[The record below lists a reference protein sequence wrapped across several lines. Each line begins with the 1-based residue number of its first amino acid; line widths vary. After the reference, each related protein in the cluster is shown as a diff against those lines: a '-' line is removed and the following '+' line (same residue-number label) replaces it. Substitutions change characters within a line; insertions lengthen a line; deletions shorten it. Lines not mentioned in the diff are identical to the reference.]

1 MSNVRVLVFTGV
13 FLPEN
18 MLKQVV
24 SQLRVHIPGIYLS
37 SILFGQ
43 VFLSSVAN
51 LLSVDN
57 RLVMLVLRFS
67 IMIFSYGYIYFF
79 LRDKKMQIYF
89 NLWAFSV
96 VLFWFFYL
104 IRLFFDVY
112 VSGVA
117 LALPL
122 WELLAWSLGSSLPI
136 AICSYILASQQ
147 SLDSALIRQIKYG
160 VLLLGISTICFLVDP
175 GLAQGR
181 FYLEHLNA
189 ITCANAGCSLV
200 LLCFARIILSKIN
213 SGRLIAYL
221 GILIGSFII
230 IYSATRGV
238 LLASLLIISASVLLL
253 RSRLNFTGFMKS
265 KYSLQLVAV
274 FSALVLLISASPHLV
289 EKLFTPRS
297 ANTVLTRLE
306 FWKISFEQFVS
317 NPSMGIGF
325 HLQEILG
332 KLEIEKGIYYPH
344 IYLFESLAIGGIL
357 MTLPLFY
364 CMFFPMIGFCKN
376 LKIDPNVLPSGL
388 MATQAF
394 FYSMHNGHLGDFPFF
409 WMAMGIIAGSIYRI
423 DVGKGINKQF
433 EN

>member
-1 MSNVRVLVFTGV
+1 M
-13 FLPEN
+13 PESI
-18 MLKQVV
+18 LKQVV
-24 SQLRVHIPGIYLS
+24 FKPRVHITDIYLAL
-37 SILFGQ
+37 ILFGQ
-43 VFLSSVAN
+43 VFLSSIAN

-79 LRDKKMQIYF
+79 LRDKRIQNYF
-89 NLWAFSV
+89 NLWTLSV
-96 VLFWFFYL
+96 VLFWFLYL

-112 VSGVA
+112 VSGVS

-189 ITCANAGCSLV
+189 ITCANAGCALV
-200 LLCFARIILSKIN
+200 LLCFARIMLCKIN
-213 SGRLIAYL
+213 PTEIDSSRLITYS

-274 FSALVLLISASPHLV
+274 FSALVLLISTSPHLV

-306 FWKISFEQFVS
+306 FWKISFEQFVA
-317 NPSMGIGF
+317 NPFMGIGF

-344 IYLFESLAIGGIL
+344 NYLFESLAIGGIL

-364 CMFFPMIGFCKN
+364 CMFFPMIGFYKN
-376 LKIDPNVLPSGL
+376 LKIDPNILPSGL

-409 WMAMGIIAGSIYRI
+409 WMAMGIIAGSKYRI
-423 DVGKGINKQF
+423 KIGNGINSQF
-433 EN
+433 

>member
-1 MSNVRVLVFTGV
+1 M
-13 FLPEN
+13 PESI
-18 MLKQVV
+18 LKQVV
-24 SQLRVHIPGIYLS
+24 FKPRLHITDIYLAL
-37 SILFGQ
+37 ILFGQ
-43 VFLSSVAN
+43 VFLSSIAN
-51 LLSVDN
+51 LLSIDN

-79 LRDKKMQIYF
+79 LRDKRIQNYF
-89 NLWAFSV
+89 NLWTLSV
-96 VLFWFFYL
+96 VLFWFLYL

-112 VSGVA
+112 VSGVS

-189 ITCANAGCSLV
+189 ITCANAGCALV
-200 LLCFARIILSKIN
+200 LLCFARIMLCKIN
-213 SGRLIAYL
+213 PTEIDSSRLITYS

-274 FSALVLLISASPHLV
+274 FSALVLLISTSPHLV

-306 FWKISFEQFVS
+306 FWKISFEQFVA
-317 NPSMGIGF
+317 NPFMGIGF

-344 IYLFESLAIGGIL
+344 NYLFESLAIGGIL

-364 CMFFPMIGFCKN
+364 CVFFPMIGFYKN

-409 WMAMGIIAGSIYRI
+409 WMAMGIIAGSKYRI
-423 DVGKGINKQF
+423 KIGNGINSQF
-433 EN
+433 

>member
-1 MSNVRVLVFTGV
+1 MW
-13 FLPEN
+13 
-18 MLKQVV
+18 KQVV

-79 LRDKKMQIYF
+79 LRDKRLQIYF

-189 ITCANAGCSLV
+189 ITCANAGCALV
-200 LLCFARIILSKIN
+200 LLCFARIMLCKIN
-213 SGRLIAYL
+213 PTEIDSSRLITYS
-221 GILIGSFII
+221 GILIFSFII
-230 IYSATRGV
+230 IYSPTRGV
-238 LLASLLIISASVLLL
+238 LLASLLIISGSVLLL

-274 FSALVLLISASPHLV
+274 FSALVLLISTSTHLV

-306 FWKISFEQFVS
+306 FWKISFEQFVA
-317 NPSMGIGF
+317 NPFMGIGF

-344 IYLFESLAIGGIL
+344 NYLFESLAIGGIL

-364 CMFFPMIGFCKN
+364 CMFFPMIGFYKN

-388 MATQAF
+388 MTTQAF

-409 WMAMGIIAGSIYRI
+409 WMAMGIIAGSKYRI
-423 DVGKGINKQF
+423 KIGNGINSQF
-433 EN
+433 

>member
-1 MSNVRVLVFTGV
+1 M
-13 FLPEN
+13 PESI
-18 MLKQVV
+18 LKQVV
-24 SQLRVHIPGIYLS
+24 FKPRVHITDIYLAL
-37 SILFGQ
+37 ILFGQ
-43 VFLSSVAN
+43 VFLSSIAN
-51 LLSVDN
+51 LLSIDN

-79 LRDKKMQIYF
+79 LRDKRIQNYF
-89 NLWAFSV
+89 NLWTLSV
-96 VLFWFFYL
+96 VLFWFLYL

-112 VSGVA
+112 VSGVS

-189 ITCANAGCSLV
+189 ITCANAGCALV
-200 LLCFARIILSKIN
+200 LLCFARIMLCKIN
-213 SGRLIAYL
+213 PTEIDSSRLITYS

-274 FSALVLLISASPHLV
+274 FSALVLLISTSPHLV

-306 FWKISFEQFVS
+306 FWKISFEQFVA
-317 NPSMGIGF
+317 NPFMGIGF

-344 IYLFESLAIGGIL
+344 NYLFESLAIGGIL

-364 CMFFPMIGFCKN
+364 CMFFPMIGFYKN

-409 WMAMGIIAGSIYRI
+409 WMAMGIIAGSKYRI
-423 DVGKGINKQF
+423 KIGNGINSQF
-433 EN
+433 

>member
-1 MSNVRVLVFTGV
+1 MVFK
-13 FLPEN
+13 P
-18 MLKQVV
+18 
-24 SQLRVHIPGIYLS
+24 RVHITDIYLAL
-37 SILFGQ
+37 ILFGQ
-43 VFLSSVAN
+43 VFLSSIAN

-57 RLVMLVLRFS
+57 RLIMLVLRFS

-79 LRDKKMQIYF
+79 LRDKRIQNYF
-89 NLWAFSV
+89 NLWTLSV
-96 VLFWFFYL
+96 VLFWFLYL

-112 VSGVA
+112 VSGVS

-189 ITCANAGCSLV
+189 ITCANAGCALV
-200 LLCFARIILSKIN
+200 LLCFARIMLCKIN
-213 SGRLIAYL
+213 PTEIDSSRLITYS

-274 FSALVLLISASPHLV
+274 FSALVLLISTSPHLV

-306 FWKISFEQFVS
+306 FWKISFEQFVA
-317 NPSMGIGF
+317 NPFMGIGF

-344 IYLFESLAIGGIL
+344 NYLFESLAIGGIL

-364 CMFFPMIGFCKN
+364 CMFFPMIGFYKN
-376 LKIDPNVLPSGL
+376 LKIDPNILPSGL

-409 WMAMGIIAGSIYRI
+409 WMAMGIIAGSKYRI
-423 DVGKGINKQF
+423 KIGNGINSQF
-433 EN
+433 

>member
-1 MSNVRVLVFTGV
+1 MVFK
-13 FLPEN
+13 P
-18 MLKQVV
+18 
-24 SQLRVHIPGIYLS
+24 RVHITDIYLAL
-37 SILFGQ
+37 ILFGQ
-43 VFLSSVAN
+43 VFLSSIAN

-79 LRDKKMQIYF
+79 LRDKRIQNYF
-89 NLWAFSV
+89 NLWTLSV
-96 VLFWFFYL
+96 VLFWFLYL

-112 VSGVA
+112 VSGVS

-189 ITCANAGCSLV
+189 ITCANAGCALV
-200 LLCFARIILSKIN
+200 LLCFARIMLCKIN
-213 SGRLIAYL
+213 PTEIDSSRLITYS

-274 FSALVLLISASPHLV
+274 FSALVLLISTSPHLV

-306 FWKISFEQFVS
+306 FWKISFEQFVA
-317 NPSMGIGF
+317 NPFMGIGF

-344 IYLFESLAIGGIL
+344 NYLFESLAIGGIL

-364 CMFFPMIGFCKN
+364 CMFFPMIGFYKN

-409 WMAMGIIAGSIYRI
+409 WMAMGIIAGSKYRI
-423 DVGKGINKQF
+423 KIGNGINSQF
-433 EN
+433 

>member
-1 MSNVRVLVFTGV
+1 MW
-13 FLPEN
+13 
-18 MLKQVV
+18 KQVV

-79 LRDKKMQIYF
+79 LRDKRMQIYF

-147 SLDSALIRQIKYG
+147 SLDSVLIRQVKYG
-160 VLLLGISTICFLVDP
+160 VILLGTSIICFLVDP
-175 GLAQGR
+175 GLSQGR

-189 ITCANAGCSLV
+189 ITCANAGCALV
-200 LLCFARIILSKIN
+200 LLCFARIILCKVNSTEIN
-213 SGRLIAYL
+213 SGRVIICL

-238 LLASLLIISASVLLL
+238 LLAILLIISASVLLL
-253 RSRLNFTGFMKS
+253 RSRLNFTGLTKA
-265 KYSLQLVAV
+265 KYSFQLVIGFAV
-274 FSALVLLISASPHLV
+274 FVLLISTSPHLV

-306 FWKISFEQFVS
+306 FWKVSFEQFVA
-317 NPSMGIGF
+317 NPFLGIGF

-344 IYLFESLAIGGIL
+344 NYLFESLAIGGIS
-357 MTLPLFY
+357 MTLPLLY
-364 CMFFPMIGFCKN
+364 CMFSPVVSFYKE
-376 LKIDPNVLPSGL
+376 LRVDPSVLPSVL
-388 MATQAF
+388 MATQALI
-394 FYSMHNGHLGDFPFF
+394 YSMRNGHLGDFPFF
-409 WMAMGIIAGSIYRI
+409 WMAIGITAGSRYRI
-423 DVGKGINKQF
+423 NASNAINSQF

>member
-1 MSNVRVLVFTGV
+1 MYLGGV
-13 FLPEN
+13 VLPESI
-18 MLKQVV
+18 LKQVV
-24 SQLRVHIPGIYLS
+24 FKPRVHITDIYLAL
-37 SILFGQ
+37 ILFGQ
-43 VFLSSVAN
+43 VFLSSIAN

-79 LRDKKMQIYF
+79 LRDKRIQNYF
-89 NLWAFSV
+89 NLWTLSV
-96 VLFWFFYL
+96 VLFWFLYL

-112 VSGVA
+112 VSGVS

-189 ITCANAGCSLV
+189 ITCANAGCALV
-200 LLCFARIILSKIN
+200 LLCFARIMLCKIN
-213 SGRLIAYL
+213 PTEIDSSRLITYS

-274 FSALVLLISASPHLV
+274 FSALVLLISTSPHLV

-306 FWKISFEQFVS
+306 FWKISFEQFVA

-344 IYLFESLAIGGIL
+344 NYLFESLAIGGIL

-364 CMFFPMIGFCKN
+364 CMFFPMIGFYKN

-409 WMAMGIIAGSIYRI
+409 WMAMGIIAGSKYRI
-423 DVGKGINKQF
+423 KIGNGINSQF
-433 EN
+433 

>member
-1 MSNVRVLVFTGV
+1 M
-13 FLPEN
+13 PESI
-18 MLKQVV
+18 LKQVV
-24 SQLRVHIPGIYLS
+24 FKPRVHITDIYLAL
-37 SILFGQ
+37 ILFGQ
-43 VFLSSVAN
+43 VFLSSIVN
-51 LLSVDN
+51 LLSIDN

-79 LRDKKMQIYF
+79 LRDKRIQNYF
-89 NLWAFSV
+89 NLWTLSV
-96 VLFWFFYL
+96 VLFWFLYL
-104 IRLFFDVY
+104 IRLFFDVN
-112 VSGVA
+112 VSGVS

-136 AICSYILASQQ
+136 AICSYILALQQ

-181 FYLEHLNA
+181 FYLEYLNA
-189 ITCANAGCSLV
+189 ITCANAGCALV
-200 LLCFARIILSKIN
+200 LLCFARIMLCKIN
-213 SGRLIAYL
+213 PTEINSSRLITYS

-344 IYLFESLAIGGIL
+344 NYLFESLAIGGIL

-364 CMFFPMIGFCKN
+364 CMFFPMIGFYKN

-409 WMAMGIIAGSIYRI
+409 WMAMGIIAGSKYRI
-423 DVGKGINKQF
+423 KIGNGINGQF
-433 EN
+433 

>member
-1 MSNVRVLVFTGV
+1 MS
-13 FLPEN
+13 ESI
-18 MLKQVV
+18 LKQVV
-24 SQLRVHIPGIYLS
+24 FKPRLHITDIYLAL
-37 SILFGQ
+37 ILFGQ
-43 VFLSSVAN
+43 VFLSSIAN

-79 LRDKKMQIYF
+79 LRDKRIQNYF
-89 NLWAFSV
+89 NLWTLSV
-96 VLFWFFYL
+96 VLFWFLYL

-112 VSGVA
+112 VSGVS

-189 ITCANAGCSLV
+189 ITCANAGCALV
-200 LLCFARIILSKIN
+200 LLCFARIMLCKIN
-213 SGRLIAYL
+213 PTEIDSSRLITYS

-306 FWKISFEQFVS
+306 FWKISFEQFVA
-317 NPSMGIGF
+317 NPFMGIGF

-344 IYLFESLAIGGIL
+344 NYLFESLAIGGIL

-364 CMFFPMIGFCKN
+364 CMFFPMIGFYKN

-409 WMAMGIIAGSIYRI
+409 WMAMGIIAGSKYRI
-423 DVGKGINKQF
+423 KIGNGINSQF
-433 EN
+433 

>member
-1 MSNVRVLVFTGV
+1 M
-13 FLPEN
+13 PESI
-18 MLKQVV
+18 LKQVV
-24 SQLRVHIPGIYLS
+24 FKPRVHITDIYLAL
-37 SILFGQ
+37 ILFGQ
-43 VFLSSVAN
+43 VFLSSIAN

-79 LRDKKMQIYF
+79 LRDKRIQNYF
-89 NLWAFSV
+89 NLWTLSV
-96 VLFWFFYL
+96 VLFWFLYL

-112 VSGVA
+112 VSGVS

-189 ITCANAGCSLV
+189 ITCANAGCALV
-200 LLCFARIILSKIN
+200 LLCFARIMLCKIN
-213 SGRLIAYL
+213 PTEIDSSRLITYS

-274 FSALVLLISASPHLV
+274 FSALVLLISTSPHLV

-306 FWKISFEQFVS
+306 FWKISFEQFVA
-317 NPSMGIGF
+317 NPFMGIGF

-344 IYLFESLAIGGIL
+344 NYLFESLAIGGIL

-364 CMFFPMIGFCKN
+364 CMFFPMIGFYKN

-409 WMAMGIIAGSIYRI
+409 WMAMGIIAGSRYRI
-423 DVGKGINKQF
+423 KIGNGTNSQF
-433 EN
+433 

>member
-1 MSNVRVLVFTGV
+1 M
-13 FLPEN
+13 PESI
-18 MLKQVV
+18 LKQVV
-24 SQLRVHIPGIYLS
+24 FKPRVHITDIYLAL
-37 SILFGQ
+37 ILFGQ
-43 VFLSSVAN
+43 VFLSSIAN

-79 LRDKKMQIYF
+79 LRDKRIQNYF
-89 NLWAFSV
+89 NLWTLSV
-96 VLFWFFYL
+96 VLFWFLYL

-112 VSGVA
+112 VSGVS

-189 ITCANAGCSLV
+189 ITCANAGCALV
-200 LLCFARIILSKIN
+200 LLCFARIMLCKIN
-213 SGRLIAYL
+213 PTEIDSSRLITYS

-274 FSALVLLISASPHLV
+274 FSALVLLISTSPHLV

-306 FWKISFEQFVS
+306 FWKISFEQFVA
-317 NPSMGIGF
+317 NPFMGIGF

-344 IYLFESLAIGGIL
+344 NYLFESLAIGGIL

-364 CMFFPMIGFCKN
+364 CMFFPMIGFYKN

-409 WMAMGIIAGSIYRI
+409 WMAMGIIAGSKYRI
-423 DVGKGINKQF
+423 KIGNGIKI
-433 EN
+433 

>member
-1 MSNVRVLVFTGV
+1 M
-13 FLPEN
+13 PESI
-18 MLKQVV
+18 LKQVV
-24 SQLRVHIPGIYLS
+24 FKPRVHITDIYLAL
-37 SILFGQ
+37 ILFGQ
-43 VFLSSVAN
+43 VFLSSIAN
-51 LLSVDN
+51 LLSIDN

-79 LRDKKMQIYF
+79 LRDKRIQNYF
-89 NLWAFSV
+89 NLWTLSLI
-96 VLFWFFYL
+96 LFWFLYL

-112 VSGVA
+112 VSGVS

-136 AICSYILASQQ
+136 AICSYILALQQ

-181 FYLEHLNA
+181 FYLENLNA
-189 ITCANAGCSLV
+189 ITCANAGCALV
-200 LLCFARIILSKIN
+200 LLCFARIMLCRIN
-213 SGRLIAYL
+213 TTEIDSSRLITYS

-289 EKLFTPRS
+289 EKLFTPQS

-344 IYLFESLAIGGIL
+344 NYLFESLAIGGIL

-364 CMFFPMIGFCKN
+364 CVFFPMIGFYKN

-409 WMAMGIIAGSIYRI
+409 WMAMGIIAGSKYRI
-423 DVGKGINKQF
+423 KTGNGINS
-433 EN
+433 

>member
-1 MSNVRVLVFTGV
+1 M
-13 FLPEN
+13 PESI
-18 MLKQVV
+18 LKQVV
-24 SQLRVHIPGIYLS
+24 FKPRVHITDIYLAL
-37 SILFGQ
+37 ILFGQ
-43 VFLSSVAN
+43 VFLSSIAN

-79 LRDKKMQIYF
+79 LRDKRIQNYF
-89 NLWAFSV
+89 NLWTLSV
-96 VLFWFFYL
+96 VLFWFLYL

-112 VSGVA
+112 VSGVS

-189 ITCANAGCSLV
+189 ITCANAGCALV
-200 LLCFARIILSKIN
+200 LLCFARIMLCKIN
-213 SGRLIAYL
+213 PTEIDSSRLITYS

-274 FSALVLLISASPHLV
+274 FSALVLLISTSPHLV

-306 FWKISFEQFVS
+306 FWKISFEQFVA
-317 NPSMGIGF
+317 NPFMGIGF

-344 IYLFESLAIGGIL
+344 NYLFESLAIGGIL

-364 CMFFPMIGFCKN
+364 CVFFPMIGFYKN

-409 WMAMGIIAGSIYRI
+409 WMAMGIIAGSKYRI
-423 DVGKGINKQF
+423 KIGNGINSQF
-433 EN
+433 

>member
-1 MSNVRVLVFTGV
+1 M
-13 FLPEN
+13 PESI
-18 MLKQVV
+18 LKQVV
-24 SQLRVHIPGIYLS
+24 FKPRVHITDIYLAL
-37 SILFGQ
+37 ILFGQ
-43 VFLSSVAN
+43 VFLSSIAN

-79 LRDKKMQIYF
+79 LRDKRIQNYF
-89 NLWAFSV
+89 NLWTLSV
-96 VLFWFFYL
+96 VLFWFLYL

-112 VSGVA
+112 VSGVS

-189 ITCANAGCSLV
+189 ITCANAGCALV
-200 LLCFARIILSKIN
+200 LLCFARIMLCKIN
-213 SGRLIAYL
+213 PTEIDSSRLITYL

-238 LLASLLIISASVLLL
+238 LLASLLTISASVLLL

-265 KYSLQLVAV
+265 KYSLQLVGV
-274 FSALVLLISASPHLV
+274 FSALVLLISTSPHLV

-306 FWKISFEQFVS
+306 FWKISFEQFVA
-317 NPSMGIGF
+317 NPFMGIGF

-344 IYLFESLAIGGIL
+344 NYLFESLAIGGIL

-364 CMFFPMIGFCKN
+364 CMFFPMIGFYKN

-409 WMAMGIIAGSIYRI
+409 WMAMGIIAGSKCRI
-423 DVGKGINKQF
+423 KIGNGVNSHF
-433 EN
+433 

>member
-1 MSNVRVLVFTGV
+1 M
-13 FLPEN
+13 PESI
-18 MLKQVV
+18 LKQVV
-24 SQLRVHIPGIYLS
+24 FKPRVHITDIYLAL
-37 SILFGQ
+37 ILFGQ
-43 VFLSSVAN
+43 VFLSSIAN
-51 LLSVDN
+51 LLSIDN
-57 RLVMLVLRFS
+57 RLVMLVFRFS

-79 LRDKKMQIYF
+79 LRDKRIQNYF
-89 NLWAFSV
+89 NLWTLSV
-96 VLFWFFYL
+96 VLFWFLYL

-112 VSGVA
+112 VSGVS

-189 ITCANAGCSLV
+189 ITCANAGCALV
-200 LLCFARIILSKIN
+200 LLCFARIMLCKIN
-213 SGRLIAYL
+213 PTEIDSSRLITYS
-221 GILIGSFII
+221 GFLIGSFII

-274 FSALVLLISASPHLV
+274 FSALVLLTSTSTHLV

-306 FWKISFEQFVS
+306 FWKISFEQFVA
-317 NPSMGIGF
+317 NPFMGIGF

-344 IYLFESLAIGGIL
+344 NYLFESLAIGGIL

-364 CMFFPMIGFCKN
+364 CMFFPMIGFYKN

-409 WMAMGIIAGSIYRI
+409 WMAMGIIAGSKYRI
-423 DVGKGINKQF
+423 KIGNGINSQF
-433 EN
+433 

>member
-1 MSNVRVLVFTGV
+1 M
-13 FLPEN
+13 PESI
-18 MLKQVV
+18 LKQVV
-24 SQLRVHIPGIYLS
+24 FKSRIHITDIYLAL
-37 SILFGQ
+37 ILFGQ
-43 VFLSSVAN
+43 VFLSSIAN
-51 LLSVDN
+51 LLSIDN

-79 LRDKKMQIYF
+79 LRDKRIQNYF
-89 NLWAFSV
+89 NLWTLSL
-96 VLFWFFYL
+96 VLFWFLYL

-112 VSGVA
+112 VSGVS

-189 ITCANAGCSLV
+189 ITCANAGCALV
-200 LLCFARIILSKIN
+200 LLCFARIMLCRIN
-213 SGRLIAYL
+213 PTEIDSSRLITYS

-344 IYLFESLAIGGIL
+344 NYLFESLAIGGIL

-364 CMFFPMIGFCKN
+364 CVFFPMIGFYKN

-409 WMAMGIIAGSIYRI
+409 WMAMGIIAGSKYRI
-423 DVGKGINKQF
+423 KTGNGINSQF
-433 EN
+433 

>member
-1 MSNVRVLVFTGV
+1 M
-13 FLPEN
+13 PESI
-18 MLKQVV
+18 LKQVV
-24 SQLRVHIPGIYLS
+24 FKPRVHITDIYLAL
-37 SILFGQ
+37 ILFGQ
-43 VFLSSVAN
+43 VFLSSIAN
-51 LLSVDN
+51 LLSIDN

-79 LRDKKMQIYF
+79 LRNKRIQNYF
-89 NLWAFSV
+89 NLWILSV
-96 VLFWFFYL
+96 VLFWFLYL

-112 VSGVA
+112 VSGVS

-189 ITCANAGCSLV
+189 ITCANAGCALV
-200 LLCFARIILSKIN
+200 LLCFARIMLCKIN
-213 SGRLIAYL
+213 PTEIDSSRLITYS

-253 RSRLNFTGFMKS
+253 RSRLNFKGFMKS

-306 FWKISFEQFVS
+306 FWKISFGQFVS

-344 IYLFESLAIGGIL
+344 NYLFESLAIGGIL

-364 CMFFPMIGFCKN
+364 CMFFPMIGFYKN

-409 WMAMGIIAGSIYRI
+409 WMAMGIIAGSKYRI
-423 DVGKGINKQF
+423 KIGNGINSQF
-433 EN
+433 

>member
-1 MSNVRVLVFTGV
+1 M
-13 FLPEN
+13 PESI
-18 MLKQVV
+18 LKQVV
-24 SQLRVHIPGIYLS
+24 FKPRVHITDIYLAL
-37 SILFGQ
+37 ILFGQ
-43 VFLSSVAN
+43 VFLSSIAN

-79 LRDKKMQIYF
+79 LRDKRIQNYF
-89 NLWAFSV
+89 NLWTLSV
-96 VLFWFFYL
+96 VLFWFLYL

-112 VSGVA
+112 VSGVS

-189 ITCANAGCSLV
+189 ITCANAGCALV
-200 LLCFARIILSKIN
+200 LLCFARIMLCKIN
-213 SGRLIAYL
+213 TTEIDSSRLITYS
-221 GILIGSFII
+221 GILIGYFII

-274 FSALVLLISASPHLV
+274 FSALVLLISTSPHLV

-306 FWKISFEQFVS
+306 FWKISFEQFVA
-317 NPSMGIGF
+317 NPFMGIGF

-344 IYLFESLAIGGIL
+344 NYLFESLAIGGIL

-364 CMFFPMIGFCKN
+364 CMFFPMIGFHKN

-409 WMAMGIIAGSIYRI
+409 WMAMGIIAGSKYRI
-423 DVGKGINKQF
+423 KIGNGINSQF
-433 EN
+433 

>member
-1 MSNVRVLVFTGV
+1 M
-13 FLPEN
+13 PESI
-18 MLKQVV
+18 LKQVV
-24 SQLRVHIPGIYLS
+24 FKPRVHITDIYLAL
-37 SILFGQ
+37 ILFGQ
-43 VFLSSVAN
+43 VFLSSIAN

-79 LRDKKMQIYF
+79 LRDKRIQNYF
-89 NLWAFSV
+89 NLWTLSV
-96 VLFWFFYL
+96 VLFWFLYL
-104 IRLFFDVY
+104 IRLFFDVN
-112 VSGVA
+112 VSGVS

-189 ITCANAGCSLV
+189 ITCANAGCALV
-200 LLCFARIILSKIN
+200 LLCFARIMLCKIN
-213 SGRLIAYL
+213 PTEIDSSRLITYS

-274 FSALVLLISASPHLV
+274 FSALVLLISTSPHLV

-306 FWKISFEQFVS
+306 FWKISFEQFVA
-317 NPSMGIGF
+317 NPFMGIGF

-344 IYLFESLAIGGIL
+344 NYLFESLAIGGIL

-364 CMFFPMIGFCKN
+364 CMFSPIIGFYKN

-409 WMAMGIIAGSIYRI
+409 WMAMGIIAGSKYRI
-423 DVGKGINKQF
+423 KIGNGINSQF
-433 EN
+433 

>member
-1 MSNVRVLVFTGV
+1 M
-13 FLPEN
+13 PESI
-18 MLKQVV
+18 LKQVV
-24 SQLRVHIPGIYLS
+24 FKPRLHITDIYLAL
-37 SILFGQ
+37 ILFGQ
-43 VFLSSVAN
+43 VFLSSIAN

-79 LRDKKMQIYF
+79 LRDKRIQNYF
-89 NLWAFSV
+89 NLWTLSV
-96 VLFWFFYL
+96 VLFWFLYL
-104 IRLFFDVY
+104 IRLCFDVY
-112 VSGVA
+112 VSGVS

-160 VLLLGISTICFLVDP
+160 VLLLGISTICFLVEP

-189 ITCANAGCSLV
+189 ITCANAGCALV
-200 LLCFARIILSKIN
+200 LLCFARIMLCKIN
-213 SGRLIAYL
+213 PTEIDSSPLITYS

-274 FSALVLLISASPHLV
+274 FSALVLLISTSPHLV

-306 FWKISFEQFVS
+306 FWKISFEQFVA
-317 NPSMGIGF
+317 NPFMGIGF

-344 IYLFESLAIGGIL
+344 NYLFESLAIGGIS

-364 CMFFPMIGFCKN
+364 CMFFPMIGFYKN

-409 WMAMGIIAGSIYRI
+409 WMAMGIIAGSKYRI
-423 DVGKGINKQF
+423 KIGNGINSQF
-433 EN
+433 

>member
-1 MSNVRVLVFTGV
+1 M
-13 FLPEN
+13 PESI
-18 MLKQVV
+18 LKQVV
-24 SQLRVHIPGIYLS
+24 FKPRLHITDIYLAL
-37 SILFGQ
+37 ILFGQ
-43 VFLSSVAN
+43 VFLSSIAN

-79 LRDKKMQIYF
+79 LRDKRIQNYF
-89 NLWAFSV
+89 NLWTLSV
-96 VLFWFFYL
+96 VLFWFLYL

-112 VSGVA
+112 VSGVS

-189 ITCANAGCSLV
+189 ITCANAGCALV
-200 LLCFARIILSKIN
+200 LLCFARIMLCKIN
-213 SGRLIAYL
+213 PTEIDSSRLITYS

-253 RSRLNFTGFMKS
+253 RSRLKFTGFMKS

-274 FSALVLLISASPHLV
+274 FSALVLLISTSPHLV

-306 FWKISFEQFVS
+306 FWKISFEQFVA
-317 NPSMGIGF
+317 NPFMGIGF

-344 IYLFESLAIGGIL
+344 NYLFESLAIGGIL

-364 CMFFPMIGFCKN
+364 CMFFPMIGFYKN

-423 DVGKGINKQF
+423 KIGNGINSQF
-433 EN
+433 

>member
-1 MSNVRVLVFTGV
+1 M
-13 FLPEN
+13 PESI
-18 MLKQVV
+18 LKQVV
-24 SQLRVHIPGIYLS
+24 FKPRVHIVDIYLAL
-37 SILFGQ
+37 ILFGQ
-43 VFLSSVAN
+43 VFLSSIAN

-57 RLVMLVLRFS
+57 RLVMLVFRFS

-79 LRDKKMQIYF
+79 LRDKRIQNYF
-89 NLWAFSV
+89 NLWTLSV
-96 VLFWFFYL
+96 VLFWFLYL

-112 VSGVA
+112 VSGVS

-189 ITCANAGCSLV
+189 ITCANAGCALV
-200 LLCFARIILSKIN
+200 LLCFARIMLCKIN
-213 SGRLIAYL
+213 PTEIDSSRLITYS

-274 FSALVLLISASPHLV
+274 FSALVLLISTSPHLV

-306 FWKISFEQFVS
+306 FWKISFEQFVA
-317 NPSMGIGF
+317 NPFMGIGF

-344 IYLFESLAIGGIL
+344 NYLFESLAIGGIL

-364 CMFFPMIGFCKN
+364 CMFFPMIGFYKN

-409 WMAMGIIAGSIYRI
+409 WMAMGIIAGSKYRI
-423 DVGKGINKQF
+423 KIGNGINSQF
-433 EN
+433 

>member
-1 MSNVRVLVFTGV
+1 LS
-13 FLPEN
+13 ESI
-18 MLKQVV
+18 LKQVV
-24 SQLRVHIPGIYLS
+24 FKPRVHITDIYLAL
-37 SILFGQ
+37 ILFGQ
-43 VFLSSVAN
+43 VFLSSIAN
-51 LLSVDN
+51 LLSIDN

-79 LRDKKMQIYF
+79 LRDKRIQNYF
-89 NLWAFSV
+89 NLWTLSL
-96 VLFWFFYL
+96 VLFWFLYL

-112 VSGVA
+112 VSGVS

-189 ITCANAGCSLV
+189 ITCANAGCALV
-200 LLCFARIILSKIN
+200 LLCFARIMLCRIN
-213 SGRLIAYL
+213 PTEIDSSRLITYS

-344 IYLFESLAIGGIL
+344 NYLFESLAIGGIL

-364 CMFFPMIGFCKN
+364 CVFFPMIGFYKN

-409 WMAMGIIAGSIYRI
+409 WMAMGIIAGSKYRI
-423 DVGKGINKQF
+423 KTGNGINSQF
-433 EN
+433 

>member
-1 MSNVRVLVFTGV
+1 
-13 FLPEN
+13 LPESI
-18 MLKQVV
+18 LKQVV
-24 SQLRVHIPGIYLS
+24 FKPRVHITDIYLAL
-37 SILFGQ
+37 ILFGQ
-43 VFLSSVAN
+43 VFLSSIAN
-51 LLSVDN
+51 LLSIDN

-79 LRDKKMQIYF
+79 LRDKRIQNYF
-89 NLWAFSV
+89 NLWTLSL
-96 VLFWFFYL
+96 VLFWFLYL

-112 VSGVA
+112 VSGVS

-189 ITCANAGCSLV
+189 ITCANAGCALV
-200 LLCFARIILSKIN
+200 LLCFARIMLCRIN
-213 SGRLIAYL
+213 PTEIDSSRLITYS
-221 GILIGSFII
+221 GILIGSFIV

-344 IYLFESLAIGGIL
+344 NYLFESLAIGGIL

-364 CMFFPMIGFCKN
+364 CVFFPMIGFYKN

-409 WMAMGIIAGSIYRI
+409 WMAMGIIAGSKYRI
-423 DVGKGINKQF
+423 KTGNGINSQF
-433 EN
+433 

>member
-1 MSNVRVLVFTGV
+1 M
-13 FLPEN
+13 PESI
-18 MLKQVV
+18 LKQVV
-24 SQLRVHIPGIYLS
+24 FKPRVHITDIYLAL
-37 SILFGQ
+37 ILFGQ
-43 VFLSSVAN
+43 VFLSSIAN

-79 LRDKKMQIYF
+79 LRDKRIQNYF
-89 NLWAFSV
+89 NLWTLSV
-96 VLFWFFYL
+96 VLFWFLYL

-112 VSGVA
+112 VSGVS

-189 ITCANAGCSLV
+189 ITCANAGCALV
-200 LLCFARIILSKIN
+200 LLCFARIMLCKIN
-213 SGRLIAYL
+213 PTEINSSRLITYS

-274 FSALVLLISASPHLV
+274 FSALVLLISTSPHLV

-306 FWKISFEQFVS
+306 FWKISFEQFVA
-317 NPSMGIGF
+317 NPFMGIGF
-325 HLQEILG
+325 HLQEMLG

-344 IYLFESLAIGGIL
+344 NYLFESLAIGGIL

-364 CMFFPMIGFCKN
+364 CMFFPMIVFYKN

-409 WMAMGIIAGSIYRI
+409 WMAMGIIAGSKYRI
-423 DVGKGINKQF
+423 KIGNGINSQF
-433 EN
+433 

>member
-1 MSNVRVLVFTGV
+1 M
-13 FLPEN
+13 PESI
-18 MLKQVV
+18 LKQVV
-24 SQLRVHIPGIYLS
+24 FKPRVHITDIYLAL
-37 SILFGQ
+37 ILFGQ
-43 VFLSSVAN
+43 VFLSSIAN

-79 LRDKKMQIYF
+79 LRDKRIQNYF
-89 NLWAFSV
+89 NLWTLSV
-96 VLFWFFYL
+96 VLFWFLYL
-104 IRLFFDVY
+104 IRLFFDVS
-112 VSGVA
+112 VSGVS

-189 ITCANAGCSLV
+189 ITCANAGCALV
-200 LLCFARIILSKIN
+200 LLCFARIMLCKIN
-213 SGRLIAYL
+213 PTEIDSSRLITYS

-274 FSALVLLISASPHLV
+274 FSALVLLISTSPNLV

-306 FWKISFEQFVS
+306 FWKISFEQFVA
-317 NPSMGIGF
+317 NPFMGIGF

-344 IYLFESLAIGGIL
+344 NYLFESLAIGGIL

-364 CMFFPMIGFCKN
+364 CMFFPMIGFHKN

-409 WMAMGIIAGSIYRI
+409 WMAIGIIAGSKYRI
-423 DVGKGINKQF
+423 KIGNGINSQF
-433 EN
+433 

>member
-1 MSNVRVLVFTGV
+1 
-13 FLPEN
+13 LPESI
-18 MLKQVV
+18 LKKVV
-24 SQLRVHIPGIYLS
+24 FNPRAHITDIYLAL
-37 SILFGQ
+37 ILFGQ
-43 VFLSSVAN
+43 VFLSSIAN
-51 LLSVDN
+51 LLSIDN

-79 LRDKKMQIYF
+79 LRDKRIQNYF
-89 NLWAFSV
+89 NLWTLSV
-96 VLFWFFYL
+96 VLFWFLYL

-112 VSGVA
+112 VSGVS

-147 SLDSALIRQIKYG
+147 SLDSALLRQIKYG

-189 ITCANAGCSLV
+189 ITCANAGCALV
-200 LLCFARIILSKIN
+200 LLCFARIILCKIN
-213 SGRLIAYL
+213 PTEIDSSRLITYS

-344 IYLFESLAIGGIL
+344 NYLFESLAIGGIL

-364 CMFFPMIGFCKN
+364 CMFFPMIGFYKN

-388 MATQAF
+388 IATQAF

-409 WMAMGIIAGSIYRI
+409 WMAMGIIAGSKYRI
-423 DVGKGINKQF
+423 KIGNGINSQF
-433 EN
+433 

>member
-1 MSNVRVLVFTGV
+1 M
-13 FLPEN
+13 PESI
-18 MLKQVV
+18 LKQVV
-24 SQLRVHIPGIYLS
+24 FKPRVHITDIYLAL
-37 SILFGQ
+37 ILFGQ
-43 VFLSSVAN
+43 VFLSSIAN

-79 LRDKKMQIYF
+79 LRDKRIQNYF
-89 NLWAFSV
+89 NLWTLSV
-96 VLFWFFYL
+96 VLFWFLYL

-112 VSGVA
+112 VSGVS

-189 ITCANAGCSLV
+189 ITCANAGCALV
-200 LLCFARIILSKIN
+200 LLCFARIMLCKIN
-213 SGRLIAYL
+213 PTEIDSSRLITYS

-274 FSALVLLISASPHLV
+274 FSALVLLISTSPHLV

-306 FWKISFEQFVS
+306 FWKISFEQFVA
-317 NPSMGIGF
+317 NPFMGIGF

-344 IYLFESLAIGGIL
+344 NYLFESLAIGGIL

-364 CMFFPMIGFCKN
+364 CMFFPMIGFYKN

-409 WMAMGIIAGSIYRI
+409 WMAMGIIAGSTYRI
-423 DVGKGINKQF
+423 KIGKGINSQF
-433 EN
+433 

>member
-1 MSNVRVLVFTGV
+1 MVFK
-13 FLPEN
+13 P
-18 MLKQVV
+18 
-24 SQLRVHIPGIYLS
+24 RVHITDIYLAL
-37 SILFGQ
+37 ILFGQ
-43 VFLSSVAN
+43 VFLSSIAN

-79 LRDKKMQIYF
+79 LRDKRIQNYF
-89 NLWAFSV
+89 NLWTLSV
-96 VLFWFFYL
+96 VLFWFLYL

-112 VSGVA
+112 VSGVS

-189 ITCANAGCSLV
+189 ITCANAGCALV
-200 LLCFARIILSKIN
+200 LLCFARIMLCKIN
-213 SGRLIAYL
+213 PTEIDSSRLITYS

-306 FWKISFEQFVS
+306 FWKISFEQFVA
-317 NPSMGIGF
+317 NPFMGIGF

-344 IYLFESLAIGGIL
+344 NYLFESLAIGGIL

-364 CMFFPMIGFCKN
+364 CMFFPMIGFYKN

-409 WMAMGIIAGSIYRI
+409 WMAMGIIAGSKYRI
-423 DVGKGINKQF
+423 KIGNGINSQF
-433 EN
+433 

>member
-1 MSNVRVLVFTGV
+1 M
-13 FLPEN
+13 PESI
-18 MLKQVV
+18 LKQVV
-24 SQLRVHIPGIYLS
+24 FKPRVHITDIYLAL
-37 SILFGQ
+37 ILFGQ
-43 VFLSSVAN
+43 VFLSSIAN

-79 LRDKKMQIYF
+79 LRDKRIQNYF
-89 NLWAFSV
+89 NLWTLSV
-96 VLFWFFYL
+96 VLFWFLYL

-112 VSGVA
+112 VSGVS

-189 ITCANAGCSLV
+189 ITCANAGCALV
-200 LLCFARIILSKIN
+200 LLCFARIMLCKIN
-213 SGRLIAYL
+213 PTEIDSSRLITYS

-238 LLASLLIISASVLLL
+238 LLASLLIISASVLIL
-253 RSRLNFTGFMKS
+253 RSRLNFTGFTKS

-274 FSALVLLISASPHLV
+274 FSALVLLISTSPHLV

-306 FWKISFEQFVS
+306 FWKISFEQFVA
-317 NPSMGIGF
+317 NPFMGIGF

-344 IYLFESLAIGGIL
+344 NYLFESLAIGGIL

-364 CMFFPMIGFCKN
+364 CMFFPMIGFYKN

-409 WMAMGIIAGSIYRI
+409 WMAMGIIAGSKYRI
-423 DVGKGINKQF
+423 KIGNGINSQF
-433 EN
+433 

>member
-1 MSNVRVLVFTGV
+1 M
-13 FLPEN
+13 PESI
-18 MLKQVV
+18 LKQVV
-24 SQLRVHIPGIYLS
+24 FKPRIHITDIYLAL
-37 SILFGQ
+37 ILFGQ
-43 VFLSSVAN
+43 VFLSSIAN
-51 LLSVDN
+51 LLSIDN

-79 LRDKKMQIYF
+79 LRDKRIQNYF
-89 NLWAFSV
+89 NLWTLSV
-96 VLFWFFYL
+96 VLFWFLYL

-112 VSGVA
+112 VSGVS

-189 ITCANAGCSLV
+189 ITCANAGCALV
-200 LLCFARIILSKIN
+200 LLCFARIMLCKIN
-213 SGRLIAYL
+213 PTEIDSSRLITYS

-274 FSALVLLISASPHLV
+274 FSALVLLISTSPHLV

-306 FWKISFEQFVS
+306 FWKISFEQFVA
-317 NPSMGIGF
+317 NPFMGIGF

-344 IYLFESLAIGGIL
+344 NYLFESLAIGGIL

-364 CMFFPMIGFCKN
+364 CMFFPMIGFYKN

-409 WMAMGIIAGSIYRI
+409 WMAMGIIAGSKYRI
-423 DVGKGINKQF
+423 KIGNGANSQL
-433 EN
+433 

>member
-1 MSNVRVLVFTGV
+1 M
-13 FLPEN
+13 PESI
-18 MLKQVV
+18 LKQVV
-24 SQLRVHIPGIYLS
+24 FKPRVHITDIYLAL
-37 SILFGQ
+37 ILFGQ
-43 VFLSSVAN
+43 VFLSSIAN
-51 LLSVDN
+51 LLSIDN

-79 LRDKKMQIYF
+79 LRDKRIQNYF
-89 NLWAFSV
+89 NLWTLSV
-96 VLFWFFYL
+96 VLFWFLYL

-112 VSGVA
+112 VSGVS

-189 ITCANAGCSLV
+189 ITCANAGCALV
-200 LLCFARIILSKIN
+200 LLGFARIILCKIN
-213 SGRLIAYL
+213 PTEIDSSRLITYSA
-221 GILIGSFII
+221 ILIGSFII

-274 FSALVLLISASPHLV
+274 FSALVLLISTSPHLV

-344 IYLFESLAIGGIL
+344 NYLFESLAIGGIL

-364 CMFFPMIGFCKN
+364 CMFFPMIDFYKN
-376 LKIDPNVLPSGL
+376 LKTDPNVLPSGL

-409 WMAMGIIAGSIYRI
+409 WMAMGIIAGSKYRI
-423 DVGKGINKQF
+423 KIGNGINSQF
-433 EN
+433 

>member
-1 MSNVRVLVFTGV
+1 MVFK
-13 FLPEN
+13 P
-18 MLKQVV
+18 
-24 SQLRVHIPGIYLS
+24 RVHITDIYLAL
-37 SILFGQ
+37 ILFGQ
-43 VFLSSVAN
+43 VFLSSIAN
-51 LLSVDN
+51 LLSIDN

-79 LRDKKMQIYF
+79 LRDKRIQNYF
-89 NLWAFSV
+89 NLWTLSV
-96 VLFWFFYL
+96 VLFWFLYL

-112 VSGVA
+112 VSGVS

-189 ITCANAGCSLV
+189 ITCANAGCALV
-200 LLCFARIILSKIN
+200 LLCFARIMLCKIN
-213 SGRLIAYL
+213 PTEIDSSRLITYL

-274 FSALVLLISASPHLV
+274 FSALVLLISTSPHLV

-344 IYLFESLAIGGIL
+344 NYLFESLAIGGIL

-364 CMFFPMIGFCKN
+364 CMFFPMIGFYKN

-409 WMAMGIIAGSIYRI
+409 WMAMGIIAGSKYRI
-423 DVGKGINKQF
+423 KIGNGINSQF
-433 EN
+433 